1 MNNRGMVLMSVL
13 WIVLIIAFISLTLAA
28 SVRVEV
34 AVAQNS
40 FDSERAFFM
49 AKSAAE
55 VMFQDLQKP
64 GLLSGSSML
73 RENDTYIFPFDSG
86 EARARFESNAGLID
100 VNAASDVL
108 LASMFDSLGL
118 DEQLRNELVD
128 SILDWRDIDD
138 VPHLYGAEVDDY
150 GQVVL
155 GPGRLPRNA
164 PFQSV
169 DELLLVKH
177 MTPKIYYGH
186 IEFDA
191 ATNSHRRIPGVR
203 ELVTVSSEK
212 GLVDVNQASP
222 DVIAALPAIRR
233 ESGATIVSQR
243 AQKPFANLQ
252 DLVARMPE
260 FANSETLQYVT
271 TDMGPATRIVST
283 ATVRPTGASRTVR
296 LDFKTE
302 RKKQILLYS
311 PLLYKEIE
319 VIQFGRWQ
327 Y

>member
-1 MNNRGMVLMSVL
+1 
-13 WIVLIIAFISLTLAA
+13 
-28 SVRVEV
+28 
-34 AVAQNS
+34 
-40 FDSERAFFM
+40 M

-186 IEFDA
+186 IELDA

-203 ELVTVSSEK
+203 ELVTVSSDK

-283 ATVRPTGASRTVR
+283 NRFAKAACSFLWWARRPGPRESEEEVSAQQDESALECSNNKRTWKFPAQGLAVPQRPPERTTEIQPESEFVAPAGRPWLSCGAALES
-296 LDFKTE
+296 
-302 RKKQILLYS
+302 YAC
-311 PLLYKEIE
+311 
-319 VIQFGRWQ
+319 
-327 Y
+327 